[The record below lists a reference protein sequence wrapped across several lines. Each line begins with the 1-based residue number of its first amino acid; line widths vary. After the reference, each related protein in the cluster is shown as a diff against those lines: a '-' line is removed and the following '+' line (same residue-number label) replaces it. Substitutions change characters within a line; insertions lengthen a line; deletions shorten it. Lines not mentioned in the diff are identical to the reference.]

1 MNVDNFPMG
10 FPNLFLR
17 LTHGKLVGGKKL
29 TRFWRPWNLWDKV
42 KATGHS
48 WPQLSISVLK
58 EKESLALGEQEI
70 LEPQNKHESLERI
83 IPFLAAPNHAQLVC
97 DSYMASNWH
106 AGRDL

>member
-1 MNVDNFPMG
+1 MV
-10 FPNLFLR
+10 NLLEAR
-17 LTHGKLVGGKKL
+17 NSPGSEDAETSG
-29 TRFWRPWNLWDKV
+29 TRSRPP
-42 KATGHS
+42 ATRGHS
-48 WPQLSISVLK
+48 YQSVVLK

-97 DSYMASNWH
+97 DSYMASNWY